1 MRKKILVRGPVLS
14 QSGYGEQSRFA
25 IRCLRAHEDKFDI
38 YIVPVGWGGT
48 GWTTEKTEERRWIDF
63 IIGKTNHALA
73 NKVPFDVSL
82 QITIPNE
89 WERLA
94 PINVGYTAGIECDK
108 IDPVW
113 IEKAKIMDRIIV
125 ISNHA
130 KSGFDNTVWK
140 GTAPDNSSVVLKNSV
155 PVDAVNYAVRKW
167 EPTDIKIDL
176 DYDFNFLCVAQWG
189 PRKNLINTVK
199 WFVEECYDR
208 EVGMV
213 VKCNIR
219 KNNIN
224 DKLETERKIKLM
236 LDAYP
241 DRKCKVYLVH
251 GDMEQSEL
259 SAFYEHP
266 KIKALVSISHGEGF
280 GLPIFEA
287 VCHGLPVIAPDW
299 GGQCDFLYAPVRR
312 GKKTKQKPLFSRVAY
327 TLGPVQDFAHWEG
340 VIHPEANWCYP
351 DSGDYKMKLRDMEK
365 NYDKHLKSAKKL
377 QKHVL
382 KEFAQ
387 EKQYKKFA
395 DAVSAAL
402 PSAESNVVKVFG

>member
-1 MRKKILVRGPVLS
+1 
-14 QSGYGEQSRFA
+14 
-25 IRCLRAHEDKFDI
+25 
-38 YIVPVGWGGT
+38 
-48 GWTTEKTEERRWIDF
+48 
-63 IIGKTNHALA
+63 
-73 NKVPFDVSL
+73 
-82 QITIPNE
+82 
-89 WERLA
+89 
-94 PINVGYTAGIECDK
+94 
-108 IDPVW
+108 
-113 IEKAKIMDRIIV
+113 
-125 ISNHA
+125 
-130 KSGFDNTVWK
+130 
-140 GTAPDNSSVVLKNSV
+140 
-155 PVDAVNYAVRKW
+155 
-167 EPTDIKIDL
+167 
-176 DYDFNFLCVAQWG
+176 
-189 PRKNLINTVK
+189 
-199 WFVEECYDR
+199 
-208 EVGMV
+208 
-213 VKCNIR
+213 
-219 KNNIN
+219 
-224 DKLETERKIKLM
+224 M